1 MAGLI
6 LFYTETIMVNL
17 TLPELAELTPTSFP
31 PATEANLWDL
41 RNKSCSSSQG
51 SFTLQSHQ
59 RFLRRVLS
67 PDAPTRNVLVVHGT
81 GTGKTCTAIQV
92 AEEYIL
98 RPEFQDQKV
107 LIVASAAV
115 QETFRDQLFD
125 MSRVKVNSAGLL
137 ESKQCTGRRYL
148 EMLQRIEQ
156 DPKNWAEAQTRDRLE
171 KIADRMISEFYDFTA
186 YASFGNQINEK
197 ESQLGGNSEA
207 FKAWVRETYS
217 NRLLIIDEAHNIR
230 PKADVGTEKAITA
243 SVEKLVKYAD
253 GLILVLLTATPMYES
268 FDEILLYFNLF
279 LWNDRRPENATRALV
294 AADFFDANANLKEG
308 KRELFERLCQDYVS
322 YVKGDSP
329 FTFPFRLPPPPS
341 SSPPLET
348 TWTGERYT
356 RGLQVLSLVESEA
369 TGLQAAVLQKEKGQD
384 DDEKRR
390 LLMMPTVAV
399 LPDNVDFATAFTLRG
414 TQFAYTGEP
423 FLGPAT
429 LAQHSAKF
437 ARVIKSIETGEGIV
451 FVYSNYVKMGAEL
464 FAMALEEHGYGPVS
478 GPALLAN
485 PAYTGPSKGSYA
497 LLTSTRSEKQIA
509 KLVSQAR
516 SESNRDGAK
525 IRVIISSPLVAEGV
539 DFRCVRQAHILDP
552 WWNMSRIEQVIGRS
566 LRTCS
571 HTLLTQEKQNCTV
584 YLHVVRAPNRTEC
597 YDEYTYRTKVE
608 VKAEKIAR
616 VRSVLERAAMDCPL
630 RVVLPPDW
638 LDEEF
643 KIKQTQSEGR
653 VPVEYSLNQMLPP
666 SFLRDASTE
675 CVPSRSLPD
684 KTHVRPLSAILDV
697 RDEVLDQLERLL
709 RDKPIW
715 DKEALLTALGRYERS
730 VRLYTIQQA
739 IDTGRRFT
747 DAFDRQSILESKGD
761 LYTLTPILDAD
772 GKTHLTIDGT
782 LRSRTMPRIRPGTAQ
797 LPESTKAPAPVVE
810 VAPDL
815 LATKREGLT
824 LPGDAT
830 TRFSPQILNGY
841 IIDHLLSDG
850 ERRAYLRANP
860 DDRIQVPGTDILV
873 LGYGQYD
880 PDELPIGDDKTKVDA
895 WTEALA
901 LKFSE
906 IIARNTIFAS
916 LNPEGKLTISK
927 LRKTSDDKV
936 VRSYDPASKTF
947 LPTTCGTGA
956 HPRDVMLAFAKVA
969 DARGVGIPATVT
981 KVPDICT
988 YAELLAREQTNCVWL
1003 TPQEL
1008 SVLYGDPVLRKRFTA
1023 EFKKTNPQ

>member
-1 MAGLI
+1 
-6 LFYTETIMVNL
+6 
-17 TLPELAELTPTSFP
+17 
-31 PATEANLWDL
+31 
-41 RNKSCSSSQG
+41 
-51 SFTLQSHQ
+51 
-59 RFLRRVLS
+59 
-67 PDAPTRNVLVVHGT
+67 
-81 GTGKTCTAIQV
+81 
-92 AEEYIL
+92 
-98 RPEFQDQKV
+98 
-107 LIVASAAV
+107 
-115 QETFRDQLFD
+115 
-125 MSRVKVNSAGLL
+125 
-137 ESKQCTGRRYL
+137 
-148 EMLQRIEQ
+148 
-156 DPKNWAEAQTRDRLE
+156 
-171 KIADRMISEFYDFTA
+171 
-186 YASFGNQINEK
+186 
-197 ESQLGGNSEA
+197 
-207 FKAWVRETYS
+207 
-217 NRLLIIDEAHNIR
+217 
-230 PKADVGTEKAITA
+230 
-243 SVEKLVKYAD
+243 
-253 GLILVLLTATPMYES
+253 MYES

-341 SSPPLET
+341 STPELEK

-423 FLGPAT
+423 FLGPDT

-485 PAYTGPSKGSYA
+485 PAYKGPSKGSYA
-497 LLTSTRSEKQIA
+497 LLTSTRTEKSIA

-516 SESNRDGAK
+516 SEGNRDGAK

-584 YLHVVRAPNRTEC
+584 YLHVVRTPNRTEC

-666 SFLRDASTE
+666 SFIRDAPSE
-675 CVPSRSLPD
+675 CVPSRSTPD

-715 DKEALLTALGRYERS
+715 DKEALLAALGRYERS

-747 DAFDRQSILESKGD
+747 DSFDRQSILESKGD

-782 LRSRTMPRIRPGTAQ
+782 VRSRTMPRVRPGTAQ
-797 LPESTKAPAPVVE
+797 LPESTKAPVPVVE

-815 LATKREGLT
+815 LTTKREGLM
-824 LPGDAT
+824 LPGDAS
-830 TRFSPQILNGY
+830 TRFSPQILDAY
-841 IIDHLLSDG
+841 IIDHLLGDA
-850 ERRAYLRANP
+850 ERRAYYRANP
-860 DDRIQVPGTDILV
+860 TDRIQVPGTDILV

-895 WTEALA
+895 WTDALA

-906 IIARNTIFAS
+906 IIATNTIFAS

-969 DARGVGIPATVT
+969 DARGVGIPSNVT

-988 YAELLAREQTNCVWL
+988 YAELLAREETNCVWL

-1008 SVLYGDPVLRKRFTA
+1008 SVLYGDPALRKRFTA
-1023 EFKKTNPQ
+1023 EFKKTNPL

>member
-31 PATEANLWDL
+31 PATEPNLWDL

-67 PDAPTRNVLVVHGT
+67 PDAPTRNVLVVHR
-81 GTGKTCTAIQV
+81 TGKTCTAIQV

-98 RPEFQDQKV
+98 RPEFQDKKV

-148 EMLQRIEQ
+148 EVLQRIEQ
-156 DPKNWAEAQTRDRLE
+156 DPKNWADAEKRDRLE

-186 YASFGNQINEK
+186 YASFGNQINEM

-294 AADFFDANANLKEG
+294 ASDFFDANANLKEG
-308 KRELFERLCQDYVS
+308 KRDLFERLCQDYVS

-341 SSPPLET
+341 STPELET

-485 PAYTGPSKGSYA
+485 PAYKGPSKGSYA
-497 LLTSTRSEKQIA
+497 LLTSTRTEKSIA

-516 SESNRDGAK
+516 SEGNRDGAK

-571 HTLLTQEKQNCTV
+571 HTLLTPEKQNCTV
-584 YLHVVRAPNRTEC
+584 YLHVVRTPNRTEC

-643 KIKQTQSEGR
+643 KISQTQSEGR

-666 SFLRDASTE
+666 SFIRDASTD
-675 CVPSRSLPD
+675 CVPSRSKPD
-684 KTHVRPLSAILDV
+684 PSHVRPLSAILDV
-697 RDEVLDQLERLL
+697 RDEILDQLERLL

-747 DAFDRQSILESKGD
+747 DSFDRQSILETKGD

-782 LRSRTMPRIRPGTAQ
+782 VRSRTMPRMRPGTAQ
-797 LPESTKAPAPVVE
+797 LPESTKAPVPVVE

-815 LATKREGLT
+815 LATKRDGLT
-824 LPGDAT
+824 LPGDAS
-830 TRFSPQILNGY
+830 TRFSPQILDGY
-841 IIDHLLSDG
+841 IIDHLLTDA

-860 DDRIQVPGTDILV
+860 NDRIQVPGTDILV

-880 PDELPIGDDKTKVDA
+880 PDELPIGDDKTKVEA
-895 WTEALA
+895 WTDALA

-906 IIARNTIFAS
+906 IIAKNTIFAS

-1008 SVLYGDPVLRKRFTA
+1008 SVLYGDPALRKRFTA

>member
-1 MAGLI
+1 
-6 LFYTETIMVNL
+6 
-17 TLPELAELTPTSFP
+17 
-31 PATEANLWDL
+31 
-41 RNKSCSSSQG
+41 
-51 SFTLQSHQ
+51 
-59 RFLRRVLS
+59 
-67 PDAPTRNVLVVHGT
+67 
-81 GTGKTCTAIQV
+81 
-92 AEEYIL
+92 
-98 RPEFQDQKV
+98 
-107 LIVASAAV
+107 
-115 QETFRDQLFD
+115 
-125 MSRVKVNSAGLL
+125 
-137 ESKQCTGRRYL
+137 
-148 EMLQRIEQ
+148 
-156 DPKNWAEAQTRDRLE
+156 
-171 KIADRMISEFYDFTA
+171 
-186 YASFGNQINEK
+186 
-197 ESQLGGNSEA
+197 
-207 FKAWVRETYS
+207 
-217 NRLLIIDEAHNIR
+217 
-230 PKADVGTEKAITA
+230 
-243 SVEKLVKYAD
+243 
-253 GLILVLLTATPMYES
+253 
-268 FDEILLYFNLF
+268 
-279 LWNDRRPENATRALV
+279 
-294 AADFFDANANLKEG
+294 
-308 KRELFERLCQDYVS
+308 
-322 YVKGDSP
+322 
-329 FTFPFRLPPPPS
+329 
-341 SSPPLET
+341 
-348 TWTGERYT
+348 
-356 RGLQVLSLVESEA
+356 
-369 TGLQAAVLQKEKGQD
+369 
-384 DDEKRR
+384 
-390 LLMMPTVAV
+390 
-399 LPDNVDFATAFTLRG
+399 
-414 TQFAYTGEP
+414 
-423 FLGPAT
+423 
-429 LAQHSAKF
+429 
-437 ARVIKSIETGEGIV
+437 
-451 FVYSNYVKMGAEL
+451 
-464 FAMALEEHGYGPVS
+464 
-478 GPALLAN
+478 
-485 PAYTGPSKGSYA
+485 
-497 LLTSTRSEKQIA
+497 
-509 KLVSQAR
+509 
-516 SESNRDGAK
+516 
-525 IRVIISSPLVAEGV
+525 
-539 DFRCVRQAHILDP
+539 
-552 WWNMSRIEQVIGRS
+552 MSRIEQVIGRS

-584 YLHVVRAPNRTEC
+584 YLHVVRTPNRTEC

-666 SFLRDASTE
+666 SFIRDASTE
-675 CVPSRSLPD
+675 CVPSRSTPD

-747 DAFDRQSILESKGD
+747 DSFDRQSILETKGD

-782 LRSRTMPRIRPGTAQ
+782 VRSRTMPRVRPGTAQ
-797 LPESTKAPAPVVE
+797 LPESTKAPVPVVE

-824 LPGDAT
+824 LPGDAS
-830 TRFSPQILNGY
+830 TRFSPQILDAY
-841 IIDHLLSDG
+841 IIDHLLTDA

-860 DDRIQVPGTDILV
+860 TDRIQVPGTDILV

-880 PDELPIGDDKTKVDA
+880 PDELPIGDDKTKLEA

-906 IIARNTIFAS
+906 IIAKNTIFAS

-988 YAELLAREQTNCVWL
+988 YAELLAREETNCVWL

>member
-1 MAGLI
+1 
-6 LFYTETIMVNL
+6 MVNL

-41 RNKSCSSSQG
+41 RNTSCSSSQG
-51 SFTLQSHQ
+51 RFTLQSHQ

-98 RPEFQDQKV
+98 RPEFQDKKV

-156 DPKNWAEAQTRDRLE
+156 DPKNWADAEKRDRLE

-186 YASFGNQINEK
+186 YASFGNQINEM
-197 ESQLGGNSEA
+197 ESQLSGTA
-207 FKAWVRETYS
+207 FKDWVRETYS

-230 PKADVGTEKAITA
+230 PKADIGTEKAITA

-268 FDEILLYFNLF
+268 YDEILLYFNLF
-279 LWNDRRPENATRALV
+279 LWNDRRPENATRPLV
-294 AADFFDANANLKEG
+294 ASDFFDANANLKEG
-308 KRELFERLCQDYVS
+308 KRDLFERLCQDYVS

-341 SSPPLET
+341 AAPPLAL

-356 RGLQVLSLVESEA
+356 KPLQVLTLVESEA
-369 TGLQAAVLQKEKGQD
+369 SGVQAAVLQKEKGQD

-390 LLMMPTVAV
+390 LLMQPTVAV
-399 LPDNVDFATAFTLRG
+399 LPNNASFEATFRLQG

-423 FLGPAT
+423 FLGPET
-429 LAQHSAKF
+429 LGQHSAKF

-485 PAYTGPSKGSYA
+485 PAYKGPSKGSYA
-497 LLTSTRSEKQIA
+497 LLTSSRSEKQIA

-516 SESNRDGAK
+516 SESNRDGGK

-571 HTLLTQEKQNCTV
+571 HTLLTQDKQNCTV
-584 YLHVVRAPNRTEC
+584 YLHTVRTPNRTEC

-638 LDEEF
+638 LDDEF
-643 KIKQTQSEGR
+643 KISQTQSEGR

-666 SFLRDASTE
+666 TFIRDQPTE
-675 CVPSRSLPD
+675 CIPSRNTPD
-684 KTHVRPLSAILDV
+684 PAHVRPLSAILDV
-697 RDEVLDQLERLL
+697 RDELLDQLARLL

-715 DKEALLTALGRYERS
+715 DKEKLLTALGRSERK
-730 VRLYTIQQA
+730 VRLYTVQQA

-761 LYTLTPILDAD
+761 LYTLTPVLDAD

-782 LRSRTMPRIRPGTAQ
+782 VRSRTMPRIRPGVVP
-797 LPESTKAPAPVVE
+797 LPEVSKPAAPAVE

-815 LATKREGLT
+815 LALKRAELT
-824 LPGDAT
+824 LPGDAL
-830 TRFSPQILNGY
+830 TRFAPQVLNGY
-841 IIDHLLSDG
+841 IVDHLLS
-850 ERRAYLRANP
+850 EPEIRSYLRTNP
-860 DDRIQVPGTDILV
+860 GDLPFDDRIRVPGTEILV
-873 LGYGQYD
+873 LGYGKYD
-880 PDELPIGDDKTKVDA
+880 PDELPIGEEKTQVDT
-895 WTEALA
+895 WTDALA

-906 IIARNTIFAS
+906 IIATNKIFAS
-916 LNPEGKLTISK
+916 VNPEGKLTISR

-947 LPTTCGTGA
+947 LPTTCGTGV
-956 HPRDVMLAFAKVA
+956 HPRDVMLAFAKVV
-969 DARGVGIPATVT
+969 DSRGVGIPASVT

-1008 SVLYGDPVLRKRFTA
+1008 SVLYGDPALRKRFTA

>member
-1 MAGLI
+1 
-6 LFYTETIMVNL
+6 MVNL

-31 PATEANLWDL
+31 PATDANLWDL

-156 DPKNWAEAQTRDRLE
+156 DPKNWADAEKRDRLE

-186 YASFGNQINEK
+186 YASFGNQINEM
-197 ESQLGGNSEA
+197 ESQLSGTA
-207 FKAWVRETYS
+207 FKDWVRETYS

-230 PKADVGTEKAITA
+230 PKADIGTEKAITA

-268 FDEILLYFNLF
+268 YDEILLYFNLF
-279 LWNDRRPENATRALV
+279 LWNDRRPENAARALI
-294 AADFFDANANLKEG
+294 ASDFFDANANLKEG

-341 SSPPLET
+341 TVPELAT
-348 TWTGERYT
+348 AWTGEPYT
-356 RGLQVLSLVESEA
+356 QGLQVLSLVESEA
-369 TGLQAAVLQKEKGQD
+369 SGLQAAVLQKEKGQD

-399 LPDNVDFATAFTLRG
+399 LPNNASFEATFRLQG
-414 TQFAYTGEP
+414 TQFAYTGTP

-485 PAYTGPSKGSYA
+485 PAYSGPSKGSYA
-497 LLTSTRSEKQIA
+497 LLTSSRSEKQIA

-552 WWNMSRIEQVIGRS
+552 WWNMSRIDQVIGRS

-571 HTLLTQEKQNCTV
+571 HTMLTQEKQNCTV
-584 YLHVVRAPNRTEC
+584 YLHVVRTPNRTEC

-638 LDEEF
+638 LDEDF
-643 KIKQTQSEGR
+643 KITQSRSEGR
-653 VPVEYSLNQMLPP
+653 ESAEYSLSQMLPP
-666 SFLRDASTE
+666 TFLRDQPAE
-675 CVPSRSLPD
+675 CIPRQNIPD

-697 RDEVLDQLERLL
+697 RDEVLDTLERLL

-715 DKEALLTALGRYERS
+715 DKEKLLEALGRYDRT
-730 VRLYTIQQA
+730 VRLYTVQQA

-761 LYTLTPILDAD
+761 LYTLTPVLDAD
-772 GKTHLTIDGT
+772 GKTRLTIDGT
-782 LRSRTMPRIRPGTAQ
+782 VRSRTMPRIRPSAVQ
-797 LPESTKAPAPVVE
+797 LPEVSKPPAPVVE

-815 LATKREGLT
+815 LALKRAELT
-824 LPGDAT
+824 LPGDAL
-830 TRFSPQILNGY
+830 TRFPPQVLNGY
-841 IIDHLLSDG
+841 IVDHLLTEPELRS
-850 ERRAYLRANP
+850 YLRTNP
-860 DDRIQVPGTDILV
+860 RDLPFSDRIRVPGTEILI
-873 LGYGQYD
+873 LGHGRYD
-880 PDELPIGDDKTKVDA
+880 PDELPIGEEKTQVDA
-895 WTEALA
+895 WTDALA

-916 LNPEGKLTISK
+916 VNPEKKLTISK

-936 VRSYDPASKTF
+936 VRSYDPSSKTF

-956 HPRDVMLAFAKVA
+956 HPRDVMLAFAKVV
-969 DARGVGIPATVT
+969 DARGVGIPATIT

-1008 SVLYGDPVLRKRFTA
+1008 SVLYGDPALKKRFTA